1 MQKKYVSWLFI
12 ALFAAGILARVGYAV
27 YVHKFEHRP
36 KGAHTDGYDKIAL
49 NLVRHGEYSIYQGE
63 PTAAREPLYPFL
75 LAALYLFFGSSLAV
89 GLTLNVVLGMLA
101 CWMIYRLTDR
111 LFENKCIALIAL
123 AAACFYPEW
132 IYCGASFYREP
143 LIVALLSAWAWV
155 WVSSGQGS
163 RAAPYILM
171 GLLFGLISLTRSP
184 MIVLGGV
191 FALITAYRLPK
202 RVWLKTIG
210 AFLLCGTLIQVPWII
225 RNYCL
230 LGRFVAGA
238 SMGGVTIYLSL
249 LKDYD
254 KPLVPLEQPLMDG
267 RDKVIREII
276 DKNLTMEEAETLY
289 YKATWDIFIHKP
301 GTFWTAF
308 VRKVIKLWRPYPHRG
323 WDYGHSFSLI
333 KVIGL
338 LSNGT
343 IMLLGLAGALL
354 ALKSRINID
363 FLIMLPS
370 VMTVVYGL
378 FWAVTRYHS
387 PLMLGLI
394 PLAAFAAYRGFESF
408 RDIIFPRVLR

>member
-1 MQKKYVSWLFI
+1 MQKKCVFWLFI
-12 ALFAAGILARVGYAV
+12 ALFAAGLLARVGYTV
-27 YVHKFEHRP
+27 YVHKFDHRP
-36 KGAHTDGYDKIAL
+36 KGTHTDGYDTIAL
-49 NLVRHGEYSIYQGE
+49 NLVRHGEYSIYLGK
-63 PTAAREPLYPFL
+63 PTAVREPFYPFL
-75 LAALYLFFGSSLAV
+75 LAALYLIFGSSPAV
-89 GLTLNVVLGMLA
+89 GLALNVVLGMLA
-101 CWMIYRLTDR
+101 CWMIYCLTDR
-111 LFENKCIALIAL
+111 LFKNKCIALIAL

-143 LIVALLSAWAWV
+143 LLVMLLSAWAWL
-155 WVSSGQGS
+155 WVARGDQESFVS
-163 RAAPYILM
+163 YILM

-184 MIVLGGV
+184 MIVLGGAFV
-191 FALITAYRLPK
+191 LITAYRLPR

-238 SMGGVTIYLSL
+238 SMGGQTIYLSL

-276 DKNLTMEEAETLY
+276 DKNLTMEEAEPLY

-301 GTFWTAF
+301 GIFWTAF

-394 PLAAFAAYRGFESF
+394 PLAAFAAYRGFEF
-408 RDIIFPRVLR
+408 FTEAA